1 MAESRPGVGLVAT
14 KGLRY
19 GTRRL
24 VADDDFMAPKR
35 DARLLVAI
43 GKARYATADARPEP
57 GASPS
62 ASPSLGE
69 LRQQYQTKFGK
80 RPFNGWDAEALQAK
94 IAAG

>member
-24 VADDDFMAPKR
+24 LAEDDFTASRR

-43 GKARYATADARPEP
+43 GKARYATSDARAAEVPP
-57 GASPS
+57 GASLS
-62 ASPSLGE
+62 D
-69 LRQQYQTKFGK
+69 LRQQYQAKFGK